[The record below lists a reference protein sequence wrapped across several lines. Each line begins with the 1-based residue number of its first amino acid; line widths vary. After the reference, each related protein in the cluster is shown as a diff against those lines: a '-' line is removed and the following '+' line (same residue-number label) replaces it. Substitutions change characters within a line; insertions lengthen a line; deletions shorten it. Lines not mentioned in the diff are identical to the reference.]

1 MGGRGHSQTK
11 IFYFLV
17 DKKTGKRP
25 RAQGKHIEFCL
36 DGSLSTL
43 NNVSLVNLTHKKGA
57 KFA

>member
-25 RAQGKHIEFCL
+25 RAKGKHIEFCL

-43 NNVSLVNLTHKKGA
+43 NNVSLVN
-57 KFA
+57 